1 MLLAAVGGEPTAST
15 LDCHKNCYKS
25 SESGNLLSVGDRIYF
40 MKWRTGISR
49 HKDGKLY
56 VRGLSL
62 EELIKEHT
70 FVEVIFLLLKGNL
83 PSEKEAKIFDAILV
97 ASAEHGVEAPSTF
110 VTRTAASTGNPMNAA
125 LAAGI
130 LTVGEWHGGAV
141 ERAAQMLQSEKSAEE
156 IVADAIKKKEK
167 LAGYGHKVYKDEDPR
182 TAAIFAKAK
191 ELGLSQTNIQK
202 AIAIG
207 QEFEKQSSKKL
218 PINIDGA
225 IAAIISELGLD
236 WRLGKAIFVLGRLP
250 GMIAHTH
257 EEIVNEKPYR
267 RLEEEDVEYTGP

>member
-1 MLLAAVGGEPTAST
+1 
-15 LDCHKNCYKS
+15 
-25 SESGNLLSVGDRIYF
+25 
-40 MKWRTGISR
+40 
-49 HKDGKLY
+49 LY
-56 VRGLSL
+56 VRRVAL
-62 EELIKEHT
+62 EEHIQKHT
-70 FVEVIFLLLKGNL
+70 FNEVIFLLLKGEM
-83 PSEKEAKIFDAILV
+83 PSLKEAKILDAILV

-110 VTRTAASTGNPMNAA
+110 VARTAASTGNPVNAA

-141 ERAAQMLQSEKSAEE
+141 EKCAQMLQSEKSAEE
-156 IVADAIKKKEK
+156 IVADAIKNKEK

-191 ELGLSQTNIQK
+191 GLGLSQTNIKK
-202 AIAIG
+202 AVAIG
-207 QEFEKQSSKKL
+207 QEFEKQSGKKL

-250 GMIAHTH
+250 GMIAHAY

-267 RLEEEDVEYTGP
+267 RLEEDDVEYTGP

>member
-1 MLLAAVGGEPTAST
+1 KML
-15 LDCHKNCYKS
+15 
-25 SESGNLLSVGDRIYF
+25 
-40 MKWRTGISR
+40 
-49 HKDGKLY
+49 
-56 VRGLSL
+56 
-62 EELIKEHT
+62 
-70 FVEVIFLLLKGNL
+70 
-83 PSEKEAKIFDAILV
+83 DAILV

-110 VTRTAASTGNPMNAA
+110 VARTAASTGNPINSD

-141 ERAAQMLQSEKSAEE
+141 EKCAQMLQSEKSAEE
-156 IVADAIKKKEK
+156 IVADAIKNKEK

-182 TAAIFAKAK
+182 TTAIFAKAK

-202 AIAIG
+202 AVAIG
-207 QEFEKQSSKKL
+207 QEFEKQSGKKL

-250 GMIAHTH
+250 GMIAHAH

-267 RLEEEDVEYTGP
+267 RLEEGDVEYTGP